1 MPSLRGWLE
10 RQPPAPMGVIG
21 LALGAGVGA
30 GALWGLGA
38 WFGGLV
44 CLMLVGLATALAWGS
59 EPVLEV
65 AIESPYEPPP
75 APPQEAPAVRNKPFV
90 VEDIPGRLH
99 MVELAGG
106 TFWMGSEETDAE
118 KPRHRVTVSDF
129 AMMQTPVTRGLFRR
143 VLGDQAGPTEW
154 HEKGDDGGL
163 PANYISW
170 FVAVDFCNALS
181 QQQGLTPCY
190 QREGSNTVTWKREA
204 NGYRL
209 ASEAEW
215 EYACRAGTDSRWFC
229 GDDPQA
235 LADYAWFD
243 KGWGEG
249 PYPVAQK
256 MPNPWGIHDMVGNVW
271 EWCWDWYGPYAKGP
285 QNNPTGPQEGESR
298 SLRGG
303 SFNFSAGDLRS
314 ADRDGFRPDRRLR
327 VNGFRCVRAPRRQP

>member
-1 MPSLRGWLE
+1 MPSLREWLA
-10 RQPPAPMGVIG
+10 RQPLAPMGVIG
-21 LALGAGVGA
+21 LALGVAVGA

-38 WFGGLV
+38 WLGGLV
-44 CLMLVGLATALAWGS
+44 CLMLVGLATALAWGT

-65 AIESPYEPPP
+65 AIESPYEPPVP
-75 APPQEAPAVRNKPFV
+75 LQGPSAIRNKPYV
-90 VEDIPGRLH
+90 VEDIPRRLH

-143 VLGDQAGPTEW
+143 VLGAQAGPEEW
-154 HEKGDDGGL
+154 HEKGDDGLL

-170 FVAVDFCNALS
+170 FGAIDFCNALS
-181 QQQGLTPCY
+181 ALQRLIPCY
-190 QREGSNTVTWKREA
+190 QRDGESVTWNRET

-209 ASEAEW
+209 ATEAEW

-243 KGWGEG
+243 KGWDEG

-256 MPNPWGIHDMVGNVW
+256 MPNPWGIHDMAGNVW
-271 EWCWDWYGPYAKGP
+271 EWCWDWYGPYAKEL
-285 QNNPTGPQEGESR
+285 QSNPTGPQEGESR

-303 SFNFSAGDLRS
+303 SFFDSAVFLRS
-314 ADRDGFRPDRRLR
+314 AFRDRNRPVLRFRSS
-327 VNGFRCVRAPRRQP
+327 GFRCVRAPRRQP